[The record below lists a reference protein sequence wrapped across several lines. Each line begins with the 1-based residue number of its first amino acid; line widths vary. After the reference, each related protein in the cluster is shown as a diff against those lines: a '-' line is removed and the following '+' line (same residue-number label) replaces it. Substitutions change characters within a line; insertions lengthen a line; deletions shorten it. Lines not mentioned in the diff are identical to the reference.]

1 MIGVARVAHLLWP
14 LVLVFT
20 GVVLFPSSGRDDVH
34 IAFWSA
40 WGLIEHGAILNYSG
54 DALEQGS
61 SLLHIL
67 ILALL
72 GKLTGVDLAT
82 IATPLSV
89 LFGIL
94 AAIEAGRLAARLG
107 ADRHWAVAF
116 AATSTPLVYWSFGA
130 LETTLVA
137 YLLTAFARS
146 VSDAIDARQA
156 ADVRSLAPAMIWGTL
171 YVLAR
176 PEAIFVATAFLAF
189 VVFATAVLRRDRAP
203 LERAGS
209 LWIWLLLIFAMLA
222 AWRHGTFGAWFPQPV
237 SAKVDASIDTKV
249 SAAVWYFTRSLR
261 QAPVIFLLL
270 AISAVAALREIYLR
284 GTSNRVVWVVAGV
297 VLAQLSFAAAS
308 GGDWMEAARFFVPVV
323 PAICALTAWALA
335 TLLPSRLLSPVCALL
350 VLGGLVHLQHF
361 AGRHSTGIPLFE
373 YKHFLAWS
381 REQNVDTHRFSFFE
395 LANRV
400 HLRDALFLP
409 HLEAAVDDLL
419 ARQDS
424 VTVMSSQG
432 GMVPYHLVRSRFG
445 RVKFLD
451 MGGLTSRDFADC
463 PVLAKNQMR
472 RGAGGIGVSD
482 EFYLAHAEEFEAECA
497 IPIPDVYYNIDRQNG
512 IVSRELEDS
521 GKFTVRYRQQTAV
534 CAPGLRCPPTFTG
547 DMVLAVRRSA
557 VPETATRGFA
567 P

>member
-1 MIGVARVAHLLWP
+1 MIRLARVADLLWP
-14 LVLVFT
+14 LVLVIA

-67 ILALL
+67 ILAFL
-72 GKLTGVDLAT
+72 GKLTGVELAT

-116 AATSTPLVYWSFGA
+116 AATSTPLVYWAFGA

-146 VSDAIDARQA
+146 VSDAIDTRLTR
-156 ADVRSLAPAMIWGTL
+156 DGRSLAPAMIWGLL

-189 VVFATAVLRRDRAP
+189 VVFATAIPGRDRA
-203 LERAGS
+203 LLKRAGS
-209 LWIWLLLIFAMLA
+209 LWIWLLLIFLILA
-222 AWRHGTFGAWFPQPV
+222 AWRHATFGAWFPQPV
-237 SAKVDASIDTKV
+237 SAKVDASIDAKLT
-249 SAAVWYFTRSLR
+249 AAVWYFTRSLR
-261 QAPVIFLLL
+261 QAPVLFLLL
-270 AISAVAALREIYLR
+270 AISAVAALREIFLR
-284 GTSNRVVWVVAGV
+284 GTSNRGLWVVVGV
-297 VLAQLSFAAAS
+297 VLAQLAFAAAS
-308 GGDWMEAARFFVPVV
+308 GGDWMEAARFFVPAV

-335 TLLPSRLLSPVCALL
+335 ALLPSRLLAPACALL
-350 VLGGLVHLQHF
+350 VVGGLLHLHHF

-373 YKHFLAWS
+373 YPRFLEWS
-381 REQNVDTHRFSFFE
+381 QEQNVDTQRFSFFE
-395 LANRV
+395 IANRV

-409 HLEAAVDDLL
+409 HLEAAVDELL

-463 PVLAKNQMR
+463 PVLAKNPMR

-482 EFYLAHAEEFEAECA
+482 EFYLAHAEEFEAECG
-497 IPIPDVYYNIDRQNG
+497 IPVPDVYYNIDRQHG
-512 IVSRELEDS
+512 MVSRELEAS
-521 GKFTVRYRQQTAV
+521 GKFNVKYRQQTGV

-547 DMVLAVRRSA
+547 DMVLAVRRSGVA
-557 VPETATRGFA
+557 EAAISGFA